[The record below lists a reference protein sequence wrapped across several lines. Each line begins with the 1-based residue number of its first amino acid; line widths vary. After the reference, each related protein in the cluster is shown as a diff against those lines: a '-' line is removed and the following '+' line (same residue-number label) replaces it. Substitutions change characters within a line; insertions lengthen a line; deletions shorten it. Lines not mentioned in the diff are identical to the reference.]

1 MQISIGRIWSLII
14 KEFLA
19 TLRDPKSRI
28 MIILPPL
35 LQLLIFAHA
44 ATMEIKNVDVVI
56 LDKSNTVQS
65 RELIAGFHHSQ
76 WFRNVMLA
84 KNEVE
89 VNKIIRSQKAQIGV
103 EIQSDFA
110 KNLLNEKSTNMQI
123 IVDGRQTNTA
133 SIANGYAIEIIN
145 TYEAKFL
152 EHKKRKGPG
161 IRIEQRSWFNPNLEY
176 MWYTLVS
183 LVALLS
189 LSVSMLLTAMSIAR
203 ERELG
208 TFDQLIV
215 SPLTS
220 FEILMGKVIP
230 PLIIA
235 VCLTLFMVF
244 AVAVIFKVPF
254 AGSLSL
260 LVFASTVALLSIVGI
275 GLFISAF
282 CKTQQQALL
291 SVFVFQMPMVLLS
304 GFISPINDMP
314 EILQHATILNPVR
327 FYIVIV
333 KGMFLK
339 GMGWQDVFM
348 NLVPLVFLAI
358 ITLSIASWMFK
369 RNLD

>member
-1 MQISIGRIWSLII
+1 
-14 KEFLA
+14 
-19 TLRDPKSRI
+19 
-28 MIILPPL
+28 
-35 LQLLIFAHA
+35 
-44 ATMEIKNVDVVI
+44 
-56 LDKSNTVQS
+56 
-65 RELIAGFHHSQ
+65 
-76 WFRNVMLA
+76 
-84 KNEVE
+84 
-89 VNKIIRSQKAQIGV
+89 
-103 EIQSDFA
+103 
-110 KNLLNEKSTNMQI
+110 
-123 IVDGRQTNTA
+123 
-133 SIANGYAIEIIN
+133 
-145 TYEAKFL
+145 
-152 EHKKRKGPG
+152 
-161 IRIEQRSWFNPNLEY
+161 
-176 MWYTLVS
+176 
-183 LVALLS
+183 
-189 LSVSMLLTAMSIAR
+189 
-203 ERELG
+203 
-208 TFDQLIV
+208 
-215 SPLTS
+215 
-220 FEILMGKVIP
+220 MGKVVP

-254 AGSLSL
+254 AGSLPL

-358 ITLSIASWMFK
+358 ITLSVASWMFK